1 MVVEVDK
8 IIITIEVLVIDK
20 IIDMEMIED
29 MIIETDII
37 IIASNNDVFHIFLIV
52 LNPIAV

>member
-8 IIITIEVLVIDK
+8 IIIIIEVLVIDK
-20 IIDMEMIED
+20 TIDMEMIED

-37 IIASNNDVFHIFLIV
+37 IMASDNDIFSDIF
-52 LNPIAV
+52 NSF

>member
-1 MVVEVDK
+1 MVAEVDK

-52 LNPIAV
+52 FNPIAV

>member
-52 LNPIAV
+52 FNPIAV